1 MLDGVGAG
9 VFGIMQT
16 LLVADLTKATGKI
29 SCLIRFDF
37 LKSNPIDVVI
47 SDALCPDI
55 GQAPPQDHEGSIL
68 KRRSCDGWH
77 ES

>member
-37 LKSNPIDVVI
+37 LKSNPIDVE
-47 SDALCPDI
+47 SDRCRDFGRI
-55 GQAPPQDHEGSIL
+55 VSGYRSGSS
-68 KRRSCDGWH
+68 RP
-77 ES
+77 